1 MRPRPERDGHR
12 AGAPAERTTARLA
25 PRLVRRAVFPLLC
38 ASLVFL
44 LPEITAMADQTDARL
59 DSLFM
64 GLAAAPGPAEAQVI
78 EARIWSI
85 WLEAHD
91 PELDRLMTRGI
102 TAMERGDGRGAKQ
115 AFDQLIEARP
125 DFAEAWNKRAT
136 LFYLLEL
143 LPESIADID
152 RTLAL
157 EPRHF
162 GALSGLALIREQQG
176 KPFEALEALEK
187 VQRIHPKMPGLDE
200 RIERLTGMLGEAI

>member
-1 MRPRPERDGHR
+1 
-12 AGAPAERTTARLA
+12 
-25 PRLVRRAVFPLLC
+25 
-38 ASLVFL
+38 
-44 LPEITAMADQTDARL
+44 MADQNDARL
-59 DSLFM
+59 EALFQE
-64 GLAAAPGPAEAQVI
+64 LAAAPGPAEAQGI
-78 EARIWSI
+78 EARIWSV
-85 WLEAHD
+85 WLEAGA

-102 TAMERGDGRGAKQ
+102 TAMERGDGRAAEQ
-115 AFDQLIEARP
+115 AFDELIEARP

-136 LFYLLEL
+136 LFYLMQR

-152 RTLAL
+152 RTLDL

-187 VQRIHPKMPGLDE
+187 VQRIHPRMPGLAD